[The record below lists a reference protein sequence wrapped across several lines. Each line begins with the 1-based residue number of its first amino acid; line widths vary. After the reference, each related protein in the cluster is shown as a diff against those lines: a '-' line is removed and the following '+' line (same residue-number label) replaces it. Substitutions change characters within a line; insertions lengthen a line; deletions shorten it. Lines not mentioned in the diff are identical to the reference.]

1 MCYKM
6 AGRSDLVIDFN
17 APREVAQHELSIL
30 TADEASVTA
39 NNIVSLVRCQHL
51 KKKIIIILN
60 ICMKKLEYNYN
71 SKCIVHVCVST
82 IEY

>member
-51 KKKIIIILN
+51 KKKIIILN

-71 SKCIVHVCVST
+71 SICIVYICVST
-82 IEY
+82 HEYA

>member
-51 KKKIIIILN
+51 KKKIIILN
-60 ICMKKLEYNYN
+60 ICMKKLE
-71 SKCIVHVCVST
+71 
-82 IEY
+82 